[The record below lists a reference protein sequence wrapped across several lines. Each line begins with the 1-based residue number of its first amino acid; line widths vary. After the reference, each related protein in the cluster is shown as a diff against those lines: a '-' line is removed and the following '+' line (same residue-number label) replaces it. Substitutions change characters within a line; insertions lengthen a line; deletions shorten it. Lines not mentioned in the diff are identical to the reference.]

1 MLRTPIC
8 PYLLAKLYKD
18 GETIKNIAARFD
30 CDLRTIRRRAE
41 RLGLRHPNSPQ
52 QRRKKMD
59 TALRQINVIDR
70 YEDGESLM
78 ELAASG
84 DTSVDVVRG
93 YLVRNDVEIRTRIEQ
108 AKRTMAQHGTRSPK
122 TATRLYVY
130 ERDASGLVTAIKI
143 YFNKSRKPVTRFIQ

>member
-8 PYLLAKLYKD
+8 PYLLAKLYKN

-41 RLGLRHPNSPQ
+41 RLGLRHPNSPD

-78 ELAASG
+78 ELAAAG
-84 DTSVDVVRG
+84 DTSIKVVRC

-108 AKRTMAQHGTRSPK
+108 AKRTVAQYGTRSPK

-143 YFNKSRKPVTRFIQ
+143 YFNKSRKPVTRFIR

>member
-8 PYLLAKLYKD
+8 PYALATLYKD
-18 GETIKNIAARFD
+18 GETLKNIAILFD

-41 RLGLRHPNSPQ
+41 RLGLRHPNSPK

-59 TALRQINVIDR
+59 TTLHQINSIER
-70 YEDGESLM
+70 YKDGESLM
-78 ELAASG
+78 ELAADG
-84 DTSVDVVRG
+84 NTSIDVVRG
-93 YLVRNDVEIRTRIEQ
+93 YLVRNDVKIRTRIEQ
-108 AKRTMAQHGTRSPK
+108 AKRTLAQYGTRSPK

-143 YFNKSRKPVTRFIQ
+143 YFNKSRKPVTRFI